1 MENLCCVCD
10 IRSWKIFVRDVMLD
24 YGKFFEQVILVMGIF
39 EHVILVMGIF
49 EHVIFGCGKILIG
62 ACNFW
67 LWKISL
73 GM

>member
-1 MENLCCVCD
+1 
-10 IRSWKIFVRDVMLD
+10 MLD

>member
-39 EHVILVMGIF
+39 EHVI
-49 EHVIFGCGKILIG
+49 FGCGKILIG